1 MEKNNGTTFFNLSE
15 DNEKNNKNTENNA
28 DNQEQ
33 VNKQVIT
40 SETGD
45 TTTVFDLSKKE
56 DVEASNKETDDNNKP
71 ENIEDNDNKNQKVE
85 TDKDNKDVEVVERK
99 SFKIKSNNIHEDKNE
114 NSNKEIDNIKET
126 RSISEDDVINFL
138 KNEVQLDVSNIK
150 EISKKQILPDSVKEF
165 KKFVE
170 ETGRGHVAF
179 LNAKKDWTKEDRDVT
194 IKEHLKYTNKNLSD
208 EDIQT
213 QLDLLK
219 IPEEEREE
227 MTDREIRSQELEYN
241 KAYSEALAYMQD
253 VSTKFGKPLEQVK
266 PEIKQPTPEE
276 IAEAHRPYWKKRDTS
291 LDNFNEV
298 NIPIE
303 GLGDIKIPMNDNL
316 KDLIS
321 RKTQTQSDFFSSWM
335 EKDAKGQESINTD
348 KSVNDVSWS
357 IPEVREYFIEEILSQ
372 AHTMFMTQFSKENRN
387 VTIDKAKDIKHK
399 GDDTI
404 SVTKTSTKNSSGF
417 NDRMGEPLL
426 RRN

>member
-1 MEKNNGTTFFNLSE
+1 METGNGTTFFDLSE
-15 DNEKNNKNTENNA
+15 GNEKNNENKENNV
-28 DNQEQ
+28 DNHEQ
-33 VNKQVIT
+33 VNQQIIK
-40 SETGD
+40 SETGA
-45 TTTVFDLSKKE
+45 TTTFFDLSEKKE
-56 DVEASNKETDDNNKP
+56 TEESQKETDDKKKP
-71 ENIEDNDNKNQKVE
+71 EISDNKDEDKSKVE
-85 TDKDNKDVEVVERK
+85 TEEDKNDVDKVEK
-99 SFKIKSNNIHEDKNE
+99 KTFKIKSDKP
-114 NSNKEIDNIKET
+114 STDKEEPKNDIDDKKET
-126 RSISEDDVINFL
+126 KSISAEEVL
-138 KNEVQLDVSNIK
+138 KYLKDEVQLDFSDIK

-179 LNAKKDWTKEDRDVT
+179 LNAKKDWTKEDKDVT
-194 IKEHLKYTNKNLSD
+194 IKEHLKYVNKNLSD

-219 IPEEEREE
+219 IPEEERED

-276 IAEAHRPYWKKRDTS
+276 IAEAHRPYWKKRDAS
-291 LDNFNEV
+291 LENFNEV

-303 GLGDIKIPMNDNL
+303 GLGDIKIPLNQEL
-316 KDLIS
+316 KDLVS
-321 RKTQTQSDFFSSWM
+321 KKTHTQSDFFSSWM
-335 EKDAKGQESINTD
+335 EKDEKGQQSINTD

-399 GDDTI
+399 GEEGI
-404 SVTKTSTKNSSGF
+404 SMTKISDNPSTSNES
-417 NDRMGEPLL
+417 RMGEPLL